1 MITIVTKD
9 NIEDVP
15 KDMKEVITTFETNPY
30 AKYIF
35 YVEEKTLGYLYY
47 SVIYD
52 RIEINYIESKRKGVG
67 SILMEELLKEKL
79 PITLE
84 VSKENE
90 RALTLYKKYGF
101 KEVALRKGYYDGVDG
116 ILMEKK

>member
-1 MITIVTKD
+1 
-9 NIEDVP
+9 
-15 KDMKEVITTFETNPY
+15 
-30 AKYIF
+30 
-35 YVEEKTLGYLYY
+35 
-47 SVIYD
+47 
-52 RIEINYIESKRKGVG
+52 
-67 SILMEELLKEKL
+67 MEELLKEKL

-90 RALTLYKKYGF
+90 RALALYKKYGF